1 MEITNF
7 KVGDVLAGT
16 WGWSMTIPAFF
27 KVVRKTAKR
36 LVLEEY
42 DGRMVSSDG
51 YGQQG
56 YEMPDF
62 TRPLGEKLGRVEGDY
77 VIVGSRSETVLLKLW
92 DGKPVWADY
101 MD

>member
-7 KVGDVLAGT
+7 KVGDILAGT

-27 KVVRKTAKR
+27 KVVKVTAKR
-36 LVLEEY
+36 LLLEEY

-62 TRPLGEKLGRVEGDY
+62 TRSRGEKYGRIEGDY
-77 VIVGSRSETVLLKLW
+77 VVVGSRSETVLLKMW

>member
-1 MEITNF
+1 MQINDF
-7 KVGDVLAGT
+7 QIGDILAGT

-27 KVVRKTAKR
+27 KVVRKTEKR

-42 DGRMVSSDG
+42 DGRMISSDG

-56 YEMPDF
+56 YEVPDF
-62 TRPLGEKLGRVEGDY
+62 TRSMGERMGRIDGNY
-77 VIVGSRSETVLLKLW
+77 VIVGSRYNTILLKKW
-92 DGKPVWADY
+92 DGNPVWADY